1 MESGSLRGRML
12 SAAGVLALTAAS
24 FALATGTAG
33 AAQAVVTCPVVDP
46 TTGQVSPAPASGVDW
61 SGCNL
66 SSAVLTGADLST
78 ANLSQANLTNAGLSN
93 ANLSGASLAGANL
106 TAAFMQGT
114 NLASASLTGA
124 DLTQALVRNASLD
137 KTDLTGATLTGVN
150 SRLITGTPAHLP
162 ANWSLVKGSLIGPG
176 ANLINDQLTRAD
188 LSRTDLAGAQ
198 LDGADL
204 TGANLSHANLTG
216 ASLVETILT
225 SANLDATNLASAT
238 LTAIVSG
245 GITGTPAALPVH
257 WLLRAGFLMGPGID
271 LSGDNLAGR
280 GLAGVD
286 LSGANLSRVNLTGAN
301 LSKAN
306 LAHANLTSAT
316 LTGANLFR
324 AVLTGAIWS
333 GTACPDGTNSGT
345 SAAGCTKALAY
356 HFGGFSSPKP
366 GSSVRKSAR
375 SFSARFK
382 LTNAKGAKVSAAIG
396 RSLAHNHEVRATLS
410 GPGITPV
417 NATCRWN
424 AAAINFRCTIK
435 FPATVKTGAS
445 HRYTVVV
452 SENSGKGFAQAPKR
466 AGVATQLHIHF
477 KK

>member
-1 MESGSLRGRML
+1 ML
-12 SAAGVLALTAAS
+12 ALAAGVP
-24 FALATGTAG
+24 G
-33 AAQAVVTCPVVDP
+33 AAQAAVTCPVVDP
-46 TTGQVSPAPASGVDW
+46 GDGSVSPAPAPGVDW
-61 SGCNL
+61 SGCDL
-66 SSAVLTGADLST
+66 SSAVLSGADLST

-114 NLASASLTGA
+114 NLTSANLTGA
-124 DLTQALVRNASLD
+124 NLTQALVRNASLD
-137 KTDLTGATLTGVN
+137 KADLSGATLTGVN

-176 ANLINDQLTRAD
+176 ANLINDQLAGAD
-188 LSRTDLAGAQ
+188 LSNADLAGAQ

-204 TGANLSHANLTG
+204 TGADLSHADLTG
-216 ASLVETILT
+216 ASLIGTILT
-225 SANLDATNLASAT
+225 NVNLDGTNLAGST
-238 LTAIVSG
+238 LTTVVSG

-257 WLLRAGFLMGPGID
+257 WLLRAGFLMGPGIN
-271 LSGDNLAGR
+271 LSGDNLSGR

-286 LSGANLSRVNLTGAN
+286 LSGANLSRANLTNAN

-345 SAAGCTKALAY
+345 SSAGCTKALAY

-366 GSSVRKSAR
+366 GSSVRKAAR
-375 SFSARFK
+375 SFTARFK
-382 LTNAKGAKVSAAIG
+382 LTNAKGAKVGAAIG
-396 RSLAHNHEVRATLS
+396 RSLANNHEVRATLS
-410 GPGITPV
+410 GPGIKPV
-417 NATCRWN
+417 NTTCRWN
-424 AAAINFRCTIK
+424 ASTANFRCTIK
-435 FPATVKTGAS
+435 FSGKVKKGKS
-445 HRYTVVV
+445 HTYTVVV
-452 SENSGKGFAQAPKR
+452 SENYGKGFVRAPKR
-466 AGVATQLHIHF
+466 AGVANLVHIHF
-477 KK
+477 R